1 MPADQRGRRSR
12 NRIMEMGHRSIPL
25 HDRFRLGQRSHRLS
39 NRKILLMNSTEQ
51 SLVVVLLVL
60 LSVGYL
66 LWLVK
71 KPKTK
76 KSCHHDCGC
85 HKKDK

>member
-1 MPADQRGRRSR
+1 
-12 NRIMEMGHRSIPL
+12 
-25 HDRFRLGQRSHRLS
+25 
-39 NRKILLMNSTEQ
+39 MNSTEQ